1 MVSFL
6 RLKPLRQGI
15 SGGLTPE
22 MAGVA
27 PARYKARVLF
37 FFFFP
42 ELNRS
47 KLFPPPHLSL
57 KQQNRFTTYSFWQ
70 VMQKIY
76 GKALFIAL
84 PVYGL
89 FSKPTPGEE
98 PRRVASRGSGRGMA
112 LSTQTSRNSYWK
124 NTREADTETC

>member
-1 MVSFL
+1 
-6 RLKPLRQGI
+6 
-15 SGGLTPE
+15 
-22 MAGVA
+22 
-27 PARYKARVLF
+27 
-37 FFFFP
+37 
-42 ELNRS
+42 
-47 KLFPPPHLSL
+47 
-57 KQQNRFTTYSFWQ
+57 
-70 VMQKIY
+70 MQKIY